1 MGDIFSPRIKVAKS
15 TPVKRQHKGP
25 FMEVM
30 IGDNVKPGRSIGI
43 ERDETDY
50 VSAWILA
57 LAVGMI
63 VLGTVFAVLDLCDLL
78 PPLPAAAVACRFY
91 DENRL
96 RRITRFLNRKSVGP
110 MLGSP

>member
-1 MGDIFSPRIKVAKS
+1 MEFTDERDI
-15 TPVKRQHKGP
+15 GL
-25 FMEVM
+25 
-30 IGDNVKPGRSIGI
+30 

-78 PPLPAAAVACRFY
+78 PPLPAAAVAHA
-91 DENRL
+91 DSTMKTASGGL
-96 RRITRFLNRKSVGP
+96 H
-110 MLGSP
+110 GS

>member
-1 MGDIFSPRIKVAKS
+1 
-15 TPVKRQHKGP
+15 
-25 FMEVM
+25 MEVM

-63 VLGTVFAVLDLCDLL
+63 VLGTVFAVLDRYDLL
-78 PPLPAAAVACRFY
+78 PALPAAAVAG
-91 DENRL
+91 
-96 RRITRFLNRKSVGP
+96 TA
-110 MLGSP
+110 

>member
-1 MGDIFSPRIKVAKS
+1 MGDILSPRIKLAKS

-63 VLGTVFAVLDLCDLL
+63 VLARCSPCSIGAIFSHHF
-78 PPLPAAAVACRFY
+78 PPRPQSHMPI
-91 DENRL
+91 L
-96 RRITRFLNRKSVGP
+96 R
-110 MLGSP
+110 